1 MLLVEIAIT
10 NSTDSTNHQMNGNS
24 PRNQFSNA
32 VRSTVPRPILI
43 MMRPTNCQRVAV
55 LEETDVMPPHRT
67 GSGWRATPSRQTK
80 TNHAQP

>member
-10 NSTDSTNHQMNGNS
+10 NSTDSTNHQMNEP

-55 LEETDVMPPHRT
+55 LEETDVMPPTSHGFWMEGNT
-67 GSGWRATPSRQTK
+67 VATDGGP
-80 TNHAQP
+80 HAQP